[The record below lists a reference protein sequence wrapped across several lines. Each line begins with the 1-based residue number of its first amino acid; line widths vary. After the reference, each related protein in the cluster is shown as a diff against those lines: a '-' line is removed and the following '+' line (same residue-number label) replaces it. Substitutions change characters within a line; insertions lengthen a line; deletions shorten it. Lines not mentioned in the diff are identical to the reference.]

1 VEALGPATVP
11 VTTSAGFAE
20 TQTGIADV
28 APAIFPSAITHADG
42 TLVSAT
48 APVTPGETLVIYMTG
63 RGQVDGKIG
72 AGEPAP
78 LSPLLRVLAPVQVQ
92 IGATVPITPSF
103 AGFAPGF
110 VGVYQVNVAFP
121 QDLPARAYLLRV
133 SEKGIASISQIIQVQ
148 SRNP

>member
-1 VEALGPATVP
+1 MTK
-11 VTTSAGFAE
+11 SAGFAE
-20 TQTGIADV
+20 TEIGIADV

-48 APVTPGETLVIYMTG
+48 APVTPGETLVIYTTG

-72 AGEPAP
+72 AGQAAP
-78 LSPLLRVLAPVQVQ
+78 LSPLLRVLAPVEVQ
-92 IGATVPITPSF
+92 TGATVPITPSF

-121 QDLPARAYLLRV
+121 QDLPAIAYLLRV
-133 SEKGIASISQIIQVQ
+133 SEKGIAGISQIIQVQ